1 MKKFIKYS
9 LIVLTLALT
18 VTLLAS
24 CDLIDDLE
32 SHRGFWNEDGSVSYN
47 GKIYRQLPYVDGI
60 GINYDDYVVVTQKD
74 VPILLSDF
82 FGAPFS
88 IDFEKDL
95 LIYDTRA
102 EFSELVTYLYC
113 TEDKYDSLLE
123 QIQKGPT
130 MDQLAIK
137 IYTYENGLSR
147 MTSVLLTE
155 EQRNVLSKPM
165 QLLELPDGA
174 TIDYMNSIDIYRTSK
189 DGFFSEFAFEI
200 IATKSA
206 YYISQYDEETAEWNY
221 FVIPEKD
228 YGVIEEI
235 FNSTKTARVD

>member
-1 MKKFIKYS
+1 MKKIIKYS
-9 LIVLTLALT
+9 LLVLTLALT

-24 CDLIDDLE
+24 CDIIGELE
-32 SHRGFWNEDGSVSYN
+32 AQRGFWNDDGSVEYN
-47 GKIYRQLPYVDGI
+47 GKTYKQLPYVEGVEL
-60 GINYDDYVVVTQKD
+60 NYNNYVVITARD
-74 VPILLSDF
+74 VPILLADYFGVDF
-82 FGAPFS
+82 Y
-88 IDFEKDL
+88 IDTGKDL
-95 LIYDTRA
+95 LVHDKTENY
-102 EFSELVTYLYC
+102 SETVTYLYC

-123 QIQKGPT
+123 QIQNGPV

-137 IYTYENGLSR
+137 IYMYENGLSS

-206 YYISQYDEETAEWNY
+206 YYVSQYDEETAEWNY

-228 YGVIEEI
+228 YGIIKEI
-235 FNSTKTARVD
+235 FDSTKTARVD